1 MALDGVFLRHLKE
14 EIGTSLLGTRVDR
27 VFQPNRDE
35 LILAFRGFSAAY
47 KLLISARANSA
58 RINLTTIPVENPQQP
73 PMLCMLLRK
82 KLQGAK
88 LLEITQPD
96 LERALMLK
104 FDSVNELGDHVELTL
119 AVEIMGRY
127 SNIILV
133 DENGKII
140 DALKRVDAEMSSER
154 LVLPGL
160 LYRLPPP
167 QDKLS
172 MLTCTVEEI
181 MARIDALPR
190 DMELSKALMSVL
202 QGISPIIAREV
213 ENSAGLGHEVYVKSM
228 TPPQR
233 RRTEMYVT
241 TLMETA
247 KNVSGT
253 PHIVIDPQNKPKD
266 FAFMDIR
273 QYGNAMTVSEKKSF
287 SEMLDAFYAERDQI
301 ERMRVKSQDLLRL
314 LANHADRLSRKI
326 ANQQAELSACAE
338 RDTLRIK
345 GDLLS
350 ANMYAIQKG
359 ETSVKLQNFYDE
371 NLAELEIALD
381 PALTRP
387 GRFDRRVPVEL
398 PDLKGREEILKVH
411 ARKIKVAEDVDY
423 NKIARMASGASGAEL
438 ANIVNEAALRAV
450 RDGRRFAT
458 QSDLEESIEVV
469 IAGYQKKNAIL
480 TDQEKWTVAYHE
492 IGHALVAA
500 LQTHSAPV
508 QKITIIPRTSGA
520 LGYTMQVEEGNH
532 YLMTKEELEN
542 KIATL
547 TGGRAAEEVRFG
559 VISTGASNDIEQATK
574 LARGMIT
581 RYGMSEAFDMVALE
595 TVTNQYL
602 GGDASLAC
610 SAETQTQI
618 DHQVVALV
626 KKEHA
631 KAVGILTEN
640 RAKLDELAKYLYEKE
655 TITGEEFMA
664 ILNRA

>member
-58 RINLTTIPVENPQQP
+58 RVNLTTIPVENPQQP

-273 QYGNAMTVSEKKSF
+273 QYGSAMTVSEKKSF

-381 PALTRP
+381 PALTPQQNAQKYYKNYRKAKTAEEKLTEQI
-387 GRFDRRVPVEL
+387 GLAQTEL
-398 PDLKGREEILKVH
+398 TYIDSVFESLALAENERDLNEI
-411 ARKIKVAEDVDY
+411 R
-423 NKIARMASGASGAEL
+423 AEL
-438 ANIVNEAALRAV
+438 AEQGYVRRRAGKKNQKQPVLSAPLKFKTSDGFTVLVGRNNRQNDKLTMKDANNNDIWFHTKNIPGSHTVLVTDGKAPTETAMEEAAVLAAQHSRAK
-450 RDGRRFAT
+450 D
-458 QSDLEESIEVV
+458 
-469 IAGYQKKNAIL
+469 
-480 TDQEKWTVAYHE
+480 
-492 IGHALVAA
+492 
-500 LQTHSAPV
+500 SAQVPV
-508 QKITIIPRTSGA
+508 D
-520 LGYTMQVEEGNH
+520 Y
-532 YLMTKEELEN
+532 
-542 KIATL
+542 
-547 TGGRAAEEVRFG
+547 
-559 VISTGASNDIEQATK
+559 
-574 LARGMIT
+574 
-581 RYGMSEAFDMVALE
+581 
-595 TVTNQYL
+595 
-602 GGDASLAC
+602 
-610 SAETQTQI
+610 TQI
-618 DHQVVALV
+618 RYVSKPQG
-626 KKEHA
+626 A
-631 KAVGILTEN
+631 KPGMVIYVQYKTVYVDPTTESK
-640 RAKLDELAKYLYEKE
+640 AKQQS
-655 TITGEEFMA
+655 
-664 ILNRA
+664 

>member
-1 MALDGVFLRHLKE
+1 M
-14 EIGTSLLGTRVDR
+14 LGTRVDR

-58 RINLTTIPVENPQQP
+58 RVNLTTIPVENPQQP

-88 LLEITQPD
+88 LLEIMQPD

-273 QYGNAMTVSEKKSF
+273 QYGSAMTVSEKESF

-381 PALTRP
+381 PALTPQQNAQKYYKNYRKAKTAEEKLTEQI
-387 GRFDRRVPVEL
+387 GLAQTEL
-398 PDLKGREEILKVH
+398 TYIDSVFESLALAENERDLNEI
-411 ARKIKVAEDVDY
+411 R
-423 NKIARMASGASGAEL
+423 AEL
-438 ANIVNEAALRAV
+438 AEQGYVRRRAGKKNQKQPAFSAPLKFKTSDGFTVLVGRNNRQNDKLTMKDANNNDIWFHTKNIPGSHTVLVTDGKAPTETAMEEAAVLAAQHSRAK
-450 RDGRRFAT
+450 D
-458 QSDLEESIEVV
+458 
-469 IAGYQKKNAIL
+469 
-480 TDQEKWTVAYHE
+480 
-492 IGHALVAA
+492 
-500 LQTHSAPV
+500 SAQVPV
-508 QKITIIPRTSGA
+508 D
-520 LGYTMQVEEGNH
+520 Y
-532 YLMTKEELEN
+532 
-542 KIATL
+542 
-547 TGGRAAEEVRFG
+547 
-559 VISTGASNDIEQATK
+559 
-574 LARGMIT
+574 
-581 RYGMSEAFDMVALE
+581 
-595 TVTNQYL
+595 
-602 GGDASLAC
+602 
-610 SAETQTQI
+610 TQI
-618 DHQVVALV
+618 RYVSKPQG
-626 KKEHA
+626 A
-631 KAVGILTEN
+631 KPGMVIYVQYKTVYVDPTTESK
-640 RAKLDELAKYLYEKE
+640 AKQQS
-655 TITGEEFMA
+655 
-664 ILNRA
+664 

>member
-58 RINLTTIPVENPQQP
+58 RVNLTTIPVENPQQP

-181 MARIDALPR
+181 MVRIDALPR

-381 PALTRP
+381 PALTPQQNAQKYYKNYRKAKTAEEKLTEQI
-387 GRFDRRVPVEL
+387 GLAQTEL
-398 PDLKGREEILKVH
+398 TYIDSVFESLALAENERDLNEI
-411 ARKIKVAEDVDY
+411 R
-423 NKIARMASGASGAEL
+423 AEL
-438 ANIVNEAALRAV
+438 AEQGYVRRKAGKKNQKQPALSAPLKFKTSDGFTVLVGRNNRQNDKLTTKDANNNDIWFHTKNIPGSHTVLVTDGKAPTETAMEEAAVLAAQHSRAK
-450 RDGRRFAT
+450 D
-458 QSDLEESIEVV
+458 
-469 IAGYQKKNAIL
+469 
-480 TDQEKWTVAYHE
+480 
-492 IGHALVAA
+492 
-500 LQTHSAPV
+500 SAQVPV
-508 QKITIIPRTSGA
+508 D
-520 LGYTMQVEEGNH
+520 Y
-532 YLMTKEELEN
+532 
-542 KIATL
+542 
-547 TGGRAAEEVRFG
+547 
-559 VISTGASNDIEQATK
+559 
-574 LARGMIT
+574 
-581 RYGMSEAFDMVALE
+581 
-595 TVTNQYL
+595 
-602 GGDASLAC
+602 
-610 SAETQTQI
+610 TQI
-618 DHQVVALV
+618 RYVSKPQG
-626 KKEHA
+626 A
-631 KAVGILTEN
+631 KPGMVIYVQYKTVYVDPTTESK
-640 RAKLDELAKYLYEKE
+640 AKQQS
-655 TITGEEFMA
+655 
-664 ILNRA
+664 

>member
-58 RINLTTIPVENPQQP
+58 RVNLTTIPVENPQQP

-273 QYGNAMTVSEKKSF
+273 QYGSAMTVSEKKSF

-326 ANQQAELSACAE
+326 ANQQTELSACAE

-381 PALTRP
+381 PALTPQQNAQKYYKNYRKAKTAEEKLTEQI
-387 GRFDRRVPVEL
+387 GLAQTEL
-398 PDLKGREEILKVH
+398 TYIDSVFESLALAENERDLNEI
-411 ARKIKVAEDVDY
+411 R
-423 NKIARMASGASGAEL
+423 AEL
-438 ANIVNEAALRAV
+438 AEQGYVRCKAGKKNQKQPALSAPLKFKTSDGFTVLVGRNNRQNDKLTMKDANNNDIWFHTKNIPGSHTVLVTDGKAPTETAMEEAAVLAAQHSRAK
-450 RDGRRFAT
+450 D
-458 QSDLEESIEVV
+458 
-469 IAGYQKKNAIL
+469 
-480 TDQEKWTVAYHE
+480 
-492 IGHALVAA
+492 
-500 LQTHSAPV
+500 SAQVPV
-508 QKITIIPRTSGA
+508 D
-520 LGYTMQVEEGNH
+520 Y
-532 YLMTKEELEN
+532 
-542 KIATL
+542 
-547 TGGRAAEEVRFG
+547 
-559 VISTGASNDIEQATK
+559 
-574 LARGMIT
+574 
-581 RYGMSEAFDMVALE
+581 
-595 TVTNQYL
+595 
-602 GGDASLAC
+602 
-610 SAETQTQI
+610 TQI
-618 DHQVVALV
+618 RYVSKPQG
-626 KKEHA
+626 A
-631 KAVGILTEN
+631 KPGMVIYVQYKTVYVDPTTESK
-640 RAKLDELAKYLYEKE
+640 AKQQS
-655 TITGEEFMA
+655 
-664 ILNRA
+664 

>member
-58 RINLTTIPVENPQQP
+58 RVNLTTIPVENPQQP

-233 RRTEMYVT
+233 RCTEMYVT

-273 QYGNAMTVSEKKSF
+273 QYGNAMTVSEKESF

-381 PALTRP
+381 PALTPQQNAQKYYKNYRKAKTAEEKLTEQI
-387 GRFDRRVPVEL
+387 GLAQTEL
-398 PDLKGREEILKVH
+398 TYIDSVFESLALAENERDLNEI
-411 ARKIKVAEDVDY
+411 R
-423 NKIARMASGASGAEL
+423 AEL
-438 ANIVNEAALRAV
+438 AEQGYVRRRAGKKNQKQPALFAPLKFKTSDGFTVLVGRNNRQNDKLTMKDANNNDIWFHTKNIPGSHTVLVTDGKAPTETAMEEAAVLAAQHSRAK
-450 RDGRRFAT
+450 D
-458 QSDLEESIEVV
+458 
-469 IAGYQKKNAIL
+469 
-480 TDQEKWTVAYHE
+480 
-492 IGHALVAA
+492 
-500 LQTHSAPV
+500 SAQVPV
-508 QKITIIPRTSGA
+508 D
-520 LGYTMQVEEGNH
+520 Y
-532 YLMTKEELEN
+532 
-542 KIATL
+542 
-547 TGGRAAEEVRFG
+547 
-559 VISTGASNDIEQATK
+559 
-574 LARGMIT
+574 
-581 RYGMSEAFDMVALE
+581 
-595 TVTNQYL
+595 
-602 GGDASLAC
+602 
-610 SAETQTQI
+610 TQI
-618 DHQVVALV
+618 RYVSKPQS
-626 KKEHA
+626 A
-631 KAVGILTEN
+631 KPGMVIYVQYKTVYVDPTTESK
-640 RAKLDELAKYLYEKE
+640 AKQQS
-655 TITGEEFMA
+655 
-664 ILNRA
+664 

>member
-1 MALDGVFLRHLKE
+1 M
-14 EIGTSLLGTRVDR
+14 SLLGTRVDR

-58 RINLTTIPVENPQQP
+58 RVNLTTIPVENPQQP

-273 QYGNAMTVSEKKSF
+273 QYGSAMTVSEKKSF

-381 PALTRP
+381 PALTPQQNAQKYYKNYRKAKTAEEKLTEQI
-387 GRFDRRVPVEL
+387 GLAQTEL
-398 PDLKGREEILKVH
+398 TYIDSVFESLALAENERDLNEI
-411 ARKIKVAEDVDY
+411 R
-423 NKIARMASGASGAEL
+423 AEL
-438 ANIVNEAALRAV
+438 AEQGYVCRKAGKKNQKQPALSAPLKFKTSDGFTVLVGRNNRQNDKLTMKDANNNDIWFHTKNIPGSHTVLVTDGKAPTETAMEEAAVLAAQHSRAK
-450 RDGRRFAT
+450 D
-458 QSDLEESIEVV
+458 
-469 IAGYQKKNAIL
+469 
-480 TDQEKWTVAYHE
+480 
-492 IGHALVAA
+492 
-500 LQTHSAPV
+500 SAQVPV
-508 QKITIIPRTSGA
+508 D
-520 LGYTMQVEEGNH
+520 Y
-532 YLMTKEELEN
+532 
-542 KIATL
+542 
-547 TGGRAAEEVRFG
+547 
-559 VISTGASNDIEQATK
+559 
-574 LARGMIT
+574 
-581 RYGMSEAFDMVALE
+581 
-595 TVTNQYL
+595 
-602 GGDASLAC
+602 
-610 SAETQTQI
+610 TQI
-618 DHQVVALV
+618 RYVSKPQG
-626 KKEHA
+626 A
-631 KAVGILTEN
+631 KPGMVIYVQYKTVYVDPTTESK
-640 RAKLDELAKYLYEKE
+640 AKQQS
-655 TITGEEFMA
+655 
-664 ILNRA
+664 

>member
-58 RINLTTIPVENPQQP
+58 RVNLTTIPVENPQQP

-381 PALTRP
+381 PALTPQQNAQKYYKNYRKAKTAEEKLTEQI
-387 GRFDRRVPVEL
+387 GLAQTEL
-398 PDLKGREEILKVH
+398 TYIDSVFESLALAENERDLNEI
-411 ARKIKVAEDVDY
+411 R
-423 NKIARMASGASGAEL
+423 AEL
-438 ANIVNEAALRAV
+438 AEQGYVRRRAGKKNQKQPVLSAPLKFKTSDGFTVLVGRNNRQNDKLTMKDANNNDIWFHTKNIPGSHTVLVTDGKAPTETAMEEAAVLAAQHSRAK
-450 RDGRRFAT
+450 D
-458 QSDLEESIEVV
+458 
-469 IAGYQKKNAIL
+469 
-480 TDQEKWTVAYHE
+480 
-492 IGHALVAA
+492 
-500 LQTHSAPV
+500 SAQVPV
-508 QKITIIPRTSGA
+508 D
-520 LGYTMQVEEGNH
+520 Y
-532 YLMTKEELEN
+532 
-542 KIATL
+542 
-547 TGGRAAEEVRFG
+547 
-559 VISTGASNDIEQATK
+559 
-574 LARGMIT
+574 
-581 RYGMSEAFDMVALE
+581 
-595 TVTNQYL
+595 
-602 GGDASLAC
+602 
-610 SAETQTQI
+610 TQI
-618 DHQVVALV
+618 RYVSKPQG
-626 KKEHA
+626 A
-631 KAVGILTEN
+631 KPGMVIYVQYKTVYVDPTTESK
-640 RAKLDELAKYLYEKE
+640 AKQQS
-655 TITGEEFMA
+655 
-664 ILNRA
+664 

>member
-1 MALDGVFLRHLKE
+1 M
-14 EIGTSLLGTRVDR
+14 LGTRVDR

-58 RINLTTIPVENPQQP
+58 RVNLTTIPVENPQQP

-167 QDKLS
+167 QNKLS

-233 RRTEMYVT
+233 RRTEMYVA

-273 QYGNAMTVSEKKSF
+273 QYGSAMTVSEKKSF

-381 PALTRP
+381 PALTPQQNAQKYYKNYRKAKTAEEKLTEQI
-387 GRFDRRVPVEL
+387 GLAQTEL
-398 PDLKGREEILKVH
+398 TYIDSVFESLALAENERDLNEI
-411 ARKIKVAEDVDY
+411 R
-423 NKIARMASGASGAEL
+423 AEL
-438 ANIVNEAALRAV
+438 AEQGYVRRRAGKKNQKQPVLSAPLKFKTSDGFTVLVGRNNRQNDKLTMKDANNNDIWFHTKNIPGSHTVLVTDGKAPTETAMEEAAVLAAQHSRAK
-450 RDGRRFAT
+450 D
-458 QSDLEESIEVV
+458 
-469 IAGYQKKNAIL
+469 
-480 TDQEKWTVAYHE
+480 
-492 IGHALVAA
+492 
-500 LQTHSAPV
+500 SAQVPV
-508 QKITIIPRTSGA
+508 D
-520 LGYTMQVEEGNH
+520 Y
-532 YLMTKEELEN
+532 
-542 KIATL
+542 
-547 TGGRAAEEVRFG
+547 
-559 VISTGASNDIEQATK
+559 
-574 LARGMIT
+574 
-581 RYGMSEAFDMVALE
+581 
-595 TVTNQYL
+595 
-602 GGDASLAC
+602 
-610 SAETQTQI
+610 TQI
-618 DHQVVALV
+618 RYVSKPQG
-626 KKEHA
+626 A
-631 KAVGILTEN
+631 KPGMVIYVQYKTVYVDPTTESK
-640 RAKLDELAKYLYEKE
+640 AKQQS
-655 TITGEEFMA
+655 
-664 ILNRA
+664 

>member
-58 RINLTTIPVENPQQP
+58 RVNLTTIPVENPQQP

-181 MARIDALPR
+181 MTRIDALPR

-202 QGISPIIAREV
+202 QGISPIIAREI

-273 QYGNAMTVSEKKSF
+273 QYGNAMTVSEKKNF

-381 PALTRP
+381 PALTPQQNAQKYYKNYRKAKTAEEKLTEQI
-387 GRFDRRVPVEL
+387 GLAQTEL
-398 PDLKGREEILKVH
+398 TYIDSVFESLALAENERDLNEI
-411 ARKIKVAEDVDY
+411 R
-423 NKIARMASGASGAEL
+423 AEL
-438 ANIVNEAALRAV
+438 AEQGYVRRREGKKNQKQPALSAPLKFKTSDGFTVLVGRNNRQNDKLTMKDANNNDIWFHTKNIPGSHTVLVTDGKAPTETAMEEAAVLAAQHSRAK
-450 RDGRRFAT
+450 D
-458 QSDLEESIEVV
+458 
-469 IAGYQKKNAIL
+469 
-480 TDQEKWTVAYHE
+480 
-492 IGHALVAA
+492 
-500 LQTHSAPV
+500 SAQVPV
-508 QKITIIPRTSGA
+508 D
-520 LGYTMQVEEGNH
+520 Y
-532 YLMTKEELEN
+532 
-542 KIATL
+542 
-547 TGGRAAEEVRFG
+547 
-559 VISTGASNDIEQATK
+559 
-574 LARGMIT
+574 
-581 RYGMSEAFDMVALE
+581 
-595 TVTNQYL
+595 
-602 GGDASLAC
+602 
-610 SAETQTQI
+610 TQI
-618 DHQVVALV
+618 RYVSKPQG
-626 KKEHA
+626 A
-631 KAVGILTEN
+631 KPGMVIYVQYKTVYVDPTTES
-640 RAKLDELAKYLYEKE
+640 KTKQQS
-655 TITGEEFMA
+655 
-664 ILNRA
+664 

>member
-273 QYGNAMTVSEKKSF
+273 QYGSAMTVSEKESF

-381 PALTRP
+381 PALTPQQNAQKYYKNYRKAKTAEEKLTEQI
-387 GRFDRRVPVEL
+387 GLAQTEL
-398 PDLKGREEILKVH
+398 TYIDSVFESLALAENERDLNEI
-411 ARKIKVAEDVDY
+411 R
-423 NKIARMASGASGAEL
+423 AEL
-438 ANIVNEAALRAV
+438 AEQGYVRRKADKKNQKQPALSAPLKFKTSDGFTVLVGRNNRQNDKLTMKDANNNDIWFHTKNIPGSHTVLVTDGKAPTETAMEEAAVLAAQHSRAK
-450 RDGRRFAT
+450 D
-458 QSDLEESIEVV
+458 
-469 IAGYQKKNAIL
+469 
-480 TDQEKWTVAYHE
+480 
-492 IGHALVAA
+492 
-500 LQTHSAPV
+500 SAQVPV
-508 QKITIIPRTSGA
+508 D
-520 LGYTMQVEEGNH
+520 Y
-532 YLMTKEELEN
+532 
-542 KIATL
+542 
-547 TGGRAAEEVRFG
+547 
-559 VISTGASNDIEQATK
+559 
-574 LARGMIT
+574 
-581 RYGMSEAFDMVALE
+581 
-595 TVTNQYL
+595 
-602 GGDASLAC
+602 
-610 SAETQTQI
+610 TQI
-618 DHQVVALV
+618 RYVSKPQG
-626 KKEHA
+626 A
-631 KAVGILTEN
+631 KPGMVIYVQYKTVYVDPTTESK
-640 RAKLDELAKYLYEKE
+640 AKQQS
-655 TITGEEFMA
+655 
-664 ILNRA
+664 

>member
-1 MALDGVFLRHLKE
+1 M
-14 EIGTSLLGTRVDR
+14 LGTRVDR

-58 RINLTTIPVENPQQP
+58 RVNLTTIPVENPQQP

-172 MLTCTVEEI
+172 MLTSTVEEI

-213 ENSAGLGHEVYVKSM
+213 ESSAGLGHEVYVKSM

-273 QYGNAMTVSEKKSF
+273 QYGSAMTVSEKKSF

-371 NLAELEIALD
+371 NLAELEITLD
-381 PALTRP
+381 PALTPQQNAQKYYKNYRKAKTAEEKLTEQI
-387 GRFDRRVPVEL
+387 GLAQTEL
-398 PDLKGREEILKVH
+398 TYIDSVFESLALAENERDLNEI
-411 ARKIKVAEDVDY
+411 R
-423 NKIARMASGASGAEL
+423 AEL
-438 ANIVNEAALRAV
+438 AEQGYVRRKAGKKNQKQLALSEPLKFKTSDGFTVLVGRNNRQNDKLTMKDANNNDIWFHTKNIPGSHTVLVTDGKAPTETAMEEAAVLAAQHSRAK
-450 RDGRRFAT
+450 D
-458 QSDLEESIEVV
+458 
-469 IAGYQKKNAIL
+469 
-480 TDQEKWTVAYHE
+480 
-492 IGHALVAA
+492 
-500 LQTHSAPV
+500 SAQVPV
-508 QKITIIPRTSGA
+508 D
-520 LGYTMQVEEGNH
+520 Y
-532 YLMTKEELEN
+532 
-542 KIATL
+542 
-547 TGGRAAEEVRFG
+547 
-559 VISTGASNDIEQATK
+559 
-574 LARGMIT
+574 
-581 RYGMSEAFDMVALE
+581 
-595 TVTNQYL
+595 
-602 GGDASLAC
+602 
-610 SAETQTQI
+610 TQI
-618 DHQVVALV
+618 RYVSKPQG
-626 KKEHA
+626 A
-631 KAVGILTEN
+631 KPGMVIYVQYKTVYVDPTTESK
-640 RAKLDELAKYLYEKE
+640 AKQQS
-655 TITGEEFMA
+655 
-664 ILNRA
+664 

>member
-35 LILAFRGFSAAY
+35 LILVFRGFSAAY

-58 RINLTTIPVENPQQP
+58 RVNLTTIPVENPQQP

-273 QYGNAMTVSEKKSF
+273 QYGSAMTVSEKKSF

-381 PALTRP
+381 PALTPQQNAQKYYKNYRKAKTAEEKLTEQI
-387 GRFDRRVPVEL
+387 GLAQTEL
-398 PDLKGREEILKVH
+398 TYIDSVFESLALAENERDLNEI
-411 ARKIKVAEDVDY
+411 R
-423 NKIARMASGASGAEL
+423 AEL
-438 ANIVNEAALRAV
+438 AEQGYVRRKADKKKKQPALSAPLKFKTSDGFTVLVGRNNRQNDKLTMKDANNNDIWFHTKNIPGSHTVLVTDGKAPTETAMEEAAVLAAQHSRAK
-450 RDGRRFAT
+450 D
-458 QSDLEESIEVV
+458 
-469 IAGYQKKNAIL
+469 
-480 TDQEKWTVAYHE
+480 
-492 IGHALVAA
+492 
-500 LQTHSAPV
+500 SAQVPV
-508 QKITIIPRTSGA
+508 D
-520 LGYTMQVEEGNH
+520 Y
-532 YLMTKEELEN
+532 
-542 KIATL
+542 
-547 TGGRAAEEVRFG
+547 
-559 VISTGASNDIEQATK
+559 
-574 LARGMIT
+574 
-581 RYGMSEAFDMVALE
+581 
-595 TVTNQYL
+595 
-602 GGDASLAC
+602 
-610 SAETQTQI
+610 TQI
-618 DHQVVALV
+618 RYVSKPQG
-626 KKEHA
+626 A
-631 KAVGILTEN
+631 KPGMVIYVQYKTVYVDPTTESK
-640 RAKLDELAKYLYEKE
+640 AKQQS
-655 TITGEEFMA
+655 
-664 ILNRA
+664 

>member
-1 MALDGVFLRHLKE
+1 M
-14 EIGTSLLGTRVDR
+14 LGTRVDR

-58 RINLTTIPVENPQQP
+58 RINLTTIPVENPQRP

-273 QYGNAMTVSEKKSF
+273 QYGSAMTVSEKKSF

-381 PALTRP
+381 PALTPQQNAQKYYKNYRKAKTAEEKLTEQI
-387 GRFDRRVPVEL
+387 GLAQTEL
-398 PDLKGREEILKVH
+398 TYIDSVFESLALAENERDLNEI
-411 ARKIKVAEDVDY
+411 R
-423 NKIARMASGASGAEL
+423 AEL
-438 ANIVNEAALRAV
+438 AEQGYVRRREGKKNQKQPALSAPLKFKTSDGFTVLVGRNNRQNDKLTMKDANNNDIWFHTKNIPGSHTVLVTDGKAPTETAMEEAAVLAAQHSRAK
-450 RDGRRFAT
+450 D
-458 QSDLEESIEVV
+458 
-469 IAGYQKKNAIL
+469 
-480 TDQEKWTVAYHE
+480 
-492 IGHALVAA
+492 
-500 LQTHSAPV
+500 SAQVPV
-508 QKITIIPRTSGA
+508 D
-520 LGYTMQVEEGNH
+520 Y
-532 YLMTKEELEN
+532 
-542 KIATL
+542 
-547 TGGRAAEEVRFG
+547 
-559 VISTGASNDIEQATK
+559 
-574 LARGMIT
+574 
-581 RYGMSEAFDMVALE
+581 
-595 TVTNQYL
+595 
-602 GGDASLAC
+602 
-610 SAETQTQI
+610 TQI
-618 DHQVVALV
+618 RYVSKPQG
-626 KKEHA
+626 A
-631 KAVGILTEN
+631 KPGMVIYVQYKTVYVDPTTESK
-640 RAKLDELAKYLYEKE
+640 AKQQS
-655 TITGEEFMA
+655 
-664 ILNRA
+664 

>member
-58 RINLTTIPVENPQQP
+58 RVNLTTIPVENPQQP

-273 QYGNAMTVSEKKSF
+273 QYGSAMTVSEKESF

-381 PALTRP
+381 PALTPQQNAQKYYKNYRKAKTAEEKLTEQI
-387 GRFDRRVPVEL
+387 GLAQTEL
-398 PDLKGREEILKVH
+398 TYIDSVFESLALAENERDLNEI
-411 ARKIKVAEDVDY
+411 R
-423 NKIARMASGASGAEL
+423 AEL
-438 ANIVNEAALRAV
+438 AEQGYVRCRAGKKNQKQPALSAPLKFKTSDGFTVLVGRNNRQNDKLTMKDANNNDIWFHTKNIPGSHTVLVTDGKAPTETAMEEAAVLAAQHSRAK
-450 RDGRRFAT
+450 D
-458 QSDLEESIEVV
+458 
-469 IAGYQKKNAIL
+469 
-480 TDQEKWTVAYHE
+480 
-492 IGHALVAA
+492 
-500 LQTHSAPV
+500 SAQVPV
-508 QKITIIPRTSGA
+508 D
-520 LGYTMQVEEGNH
+520 Y
-532 YLMTKEELEN
+532 
-542 KIATL
+542 
-547 TGGRAAEEVRFG
+547 
-559 VISTGASNDIEQATK
+559 
-574 LARGMIT
+574 
-581 RYGMSEAFDMVALE
+581 
-595 TVTNQYL
+595 
-602 GGDASLAC
+602 
-610 SAETQTQI
+610 TQI
-618 DHQVVALV
+618 RYVSKPQG
-626 KKEHA
+626 A
-631 KAVGILTEN
+631 KPGMVIYVQYKTVYVDPTTESK
-640 RAKLDELAKYLYEKE
+640 AKQQS
-655 TITGEEFMA
+655 
-664 ILNRA
+664 

>member
-253 PHIVIDPQNKPKD
+253 PHISSTRRIN
-266 FAFMDIR
+266 
-273 QYGNAMTVSEKKSF
+273 
-287 SEMLDAFYAERDQI
+287 
-301 ERMRVKSQDLLRL
+301 
-314 LANHADRLSRKI
+314 RKI
-326 ANQQAELSACAE
+326 SRLWTFVSTA
-338 RDTLRIK
+338 
-345 GDLLS
+345 
-350 ANMYAIQKG
+350 
-359 ETSVKLQNFYDE
+359 
-371 NLAELEIALD
+371 
-381 PALTRP
+381 
-387 GRFDRRVPVEL
+387 
-398 PDLKGREEILKVH
+398 
-411 ARKIKVAEDVDY
+411 AR
-423 NKIARMASGASGAEL
+423 
-438 ANIVNEAALRAV
+438 
-450 RDGRRFAT
+450 
-458 QSDLEESIEVV
+458 
-469 IAGYQKKNAIL
+469 
-480 TDQEKWTVAYHE
+480 
-492 IGHALVAA
+492 
-500 LQTHSAPV
+500 
-508 QKITIIPRTSGA
+508 
-520 LGYTMQVEEGNH
+520 
-532 YLMTKEELEN
+532 
-542 KIATL
+542 
-547 TGGRAAEEVRFG
+547 
-559 VISTGASNDIEQATK
+559 
-574 LARGMIT
+574 
-581 RYGMSEAFDMVALE
+581 
-595 TVTNQYL
+595 
-602 GGDASLAC
+602 
-610 SAETQTQI
+610 
-618 DHQVVALV
+618 
-626 KKEHA
+626 
-631 KAVGILTEN
+631 
-640 RAKLDELAKYLYEKE
+640 
-655 TITGEEFMA
+655 
-664 ILNRA
+664 

>member
-1 MALDGVFLRHLKE
+1 M
-14 EIGTSLLGTRVDR
+14 SLLGTRVDR

-58 RINLTTIPVENPQQP
+58 RVNLTTIPVENPQQP

-104 FDSVNELGDHVELTL
+104 FDSVNELGDHVELTF

-273 QYGNAMTVSEKKSF
+273 QYGSAMTVSEKKSF

-381 PALTRP
+381 PALTPQQNAQKYYKNYRKAKTAEEKLTEQI
-387 GRFDRRVPVEL
+387 GLAQTEL
-398 PDLKGREEILKVH
+398 TYIDSVFESLALAENERDLNEI
-411 ARKIKVAEDVDY
+411 R
-423 NKIARMASGASGAEL
+423 AEL
-438 ANIVNEAALRAV
+438 AEQGYVRRKAGKKNQKQPVLSAPLKFKTSDGFTVLVGRNNRQNDKLTMKDANNNDIWFHTKNIPGSHTVLVTDGKAPTETAMEEAAVLAAQHSRAK
-450 RDGRRFAT
+450 D
-458 QSDLEESIEVV
+458 
-469 IAGYQKKNAIL
+469 
-480 TDQEKWTVAYHE
+480 
-492 IGHALVAA
+492 
-500 LQTHSAPV
+500 SAQVPV
-508 QKITIIPRTSGA
+508 D
-520 LGYTMQVEEGNH
+520 Y
-532 YLMTKEELEN
+532 
-542 KIATL
+542 
-547 TGGRAAEEVRFG
+547 
-559 VISTGASNDIEQATK
+559 
-574 LARGMIT
+574 
-581 RYGMSEAFDMVALE
+581 
-595 TVTNQYL
+595 
-602 GGDASLAC
+602 
-610 SAETQTQI
+610 TQI
-618 DHQVVALV
+618 RYVSKPQG
-626 KKEHA
+626 A
-631 KAVGILTEN
+631 KPGMVIYVQYKTVYVDPTTESK
-640 RAKLDELAKYLYEKE
+640 AKQQS
-655 TITGEEFMA
+655 
-664 ILNRA
+664 

>member
-58 RINLTTIPVENPQQP
+58 RVNLTTIPVENPQQP

-228 TPPQR
+228 TLPQR

-253 PHIVIDPQNKPKD
+253 PHIVIDAQNKPKD

-273 QYGNAMTVSEKKSF
+273 QYGSAMTVSEKESF

-381 PALTRP
+381 PALTPQQNAQKYYKNYRKAKTAEEKLTEQI
-387 GRFDRRVPVEL
+387 GLAQTEL
-398 PDLKGREEILKVH
+398 TYIDSVFESLALAENERDLNEI
-411 ARKIKVAEDVDY
+411 R
-423 NKIARMASGASGAEL
+423 AEL
-438 ANIVNEAALRAV
+438 AEQGYVRRKTGKKNQKQPALSAPLKFKTSDGFTVLVGRNNRQNDKLTMKDANNNDIWFHTKNIPGSHTVLVTDGKAPTETAMEEAAVLAAQHSRAK
-450 RDGRRFAT
+450 D
-458 QSDLEESIEVV
+458 
-469 IAGYQKKNAIL
+469 
-480 TDQEKWTVAYHE
+480 
-492 IGHALVAA
+492 
-500 LQTHSAPV
+500 SAQVPV
-508 QKITIIPRTSGA
+508 D
-520 LGYTMQVEEGNH
+520 Y
-532 YLMTKEELEN
+532 
-542 KIATL
+542 
-547 TGGRAAEEVRFG
+547 
-559 VISTGASNDIEQATK
+559 
-574 LARGMIT
+574 
-581 RYGMSEAFDMVALE
+581 
-595 TVTNQYL
+595 
-602 GGDASLAC
+602 
-610 SAETQTQI
+610 TQI
-618 DHQVVALV
+618 RYVSKPQG
-626 KKEHA
+626 A
-631 KAVGILTEN
+631 KPGMVIYVQYKTVYVDPTTESK
-640 RAKLDELAKYLYEKE
+640 AKQQS
-655 TITGEEFMA
+655 
-664 ILNRA
+664 

>member
-1 MALDGVFLRHLKE
+1 M
-14 EIGTSLLGTRVDR
+14 LGTRVDR

-241 TLMETA
+241 MLMETA

-381 PALTRP
+381 PALTPQQNAQKYYKNYRKAKTAEEKLTEQI
-387 GRFDRRVPVEL
+387 GLAQTEL
-398 PDLKGREEILKVH
+398 TYIDSVFESLALAENERDLNEI
-411 ARKIKVAEDVDY
+411 R
-423 NKIARMASGASGAEL
+423 AEL
-438 ANIVNEAALRAV
+438 AEQGYVRRKAGKKNQKQPALSAPLKFKTSDGFTVLVGRNNRQNDKLTMKDANNNDIWFHTKNIPGSHTVLVTDGKAPTETAMEEAAVLAAQHSRAK
-450 RDGRRFAT
+450 D
-458 QSDLEESIEVV
+458 
-469 IAGYQKKNAIL
+469 
-480 TDQEKWTVAYHE
+480 
-492 IGHALVAA
+492 
-500 LQTHSAPV
+500 SAQVPV
-508 QKITIIPRTSGA
+508 D
-520 LGYTMQVEEGNH
+520 Y
-532 YLMTKEELEN
+532 
-542 KIATL
+542 
-547 TGGRAAEEVRFG
+547 
-559 VISTGASNDIEQATK
+559 
-574 LARGMIT
+574 
-581 RYGMSEAFDMVALE
+581 
-595 TVTNQYL
+595 
-602 GGDASLAC
+602 
-610 SAETQTQI
+610 TQI
-618 DHQVVALV
+618 RYVSKPQG
-626 KKEHA
+626 A
-631 KAVGILTEN
+631 KPGMVIYVQYKTVYVDPTTESK
-640 RAKLDELAKYLYEKE
+640 AKQQS
-655 TITGEEFMA
+655 
-664 ILNRA
+664 

>member
-1 MALDGVFLRHLKE
+1 M
-14 EIGTSLLGTRVDR
+14 LGTRVDR

-58 RINLTTIPVENPQQP
+58 RVNLTTIPVENPQQP

-241 TLMETA
+241 TLMGTA

-273 QYGNAMTVSEKKSF
+273 QYGSAMTVSEKKSF

-381 PALTRP
+381 PALTPQQNAQKYYKNYRKAKTAEEKLTEQI
-387 GRFDRRVPVEL
+387 GLAQTEL
-398 PDLKGREEILKVH
+398 TYIDSVFESLALAENERDLNEI
-411 ARKIKVAEDVDY
+411 R
-423 NKIARMASGASGAEL
+423 AEL
-438 ANIVNEAALRAV
+438 AEQGYVRRREGKKNQKQPALSAPLKFKTSDGFTVLVGRNNRQNDKLTMKDANNNDIWFHTKNIPGSHTVLVTDGKAPTETAMEEAAVLAAQHSRAK
-450 RDGRRFAT
+450 D
-458 QSDLEESIEVV
+458 
-469 IAGYQKKNAIL
+469 
-480 TDQEKWTVAYHE
+480 
-492 IGHALVAA
+492 
-500 LQTHSAPV
+500 SAQVPV
-508 QKITIIPRTSGA
+508 D
-520 LGYTMQVEEGNH
+520 Y
-532 YLMTKEELEN
+532 
-542 KIATL
+542 
-547 TGGRAAEEVRFG
+547 
-559 VISTGASNDIEQATK
+559 
-574 LARGMIT
+574 
-581 RYGMSEAFDMVALE
+581 
-595 TVTNQYL
+595 
-602 GGDASLAC
+602 
-610 SAETQTQI
+610 TQI
-618 DHQVVALV
+618 RYVSKPQG
-626 KKEHA
+626 A
-631 KAVGILTEN
+631 KPGMVIYVQYKTVYVDPTTESK
-640 RAKLDELAKYLYEKE
+640 AKQQS
-655 TITGEEFMA
+655 
-664 ILNRA
+664 

>member
-253 PHIVIDPQNKPKD
+253 PHIVIDAQNKPKD
-266 FAFMDIR
+266 FAFMNIR
-273 QYGNAMTVSEKKSF
+273 QYGSTMTVSEKESF

-359 ETSVKLQNFYDE
+359 ETSVRLQNFYDE

-381 PALTRP
+381 PALTPQQNAQKYYKNYRKAKTAEEKLTEQI
-387 GRFDRRVPVEL
+387 GLAQTEL
-398 PDLKGREEILKVH
+398 TYIDSVFESLALAENERDLNEI
-411 ARKIKVAEDVDY
+411 R
-423 NKIARMASGASGAEL
+423 AEL
-438 ANIVNEAALRAV
+438 AEQGYVRRKAGKRNQKQPALSAPLKFKTSDGFTVLVGRNNRQNDKLTMKDANNNDIWFHTKNIPGSHTVLVTDGKAPTETAMEEAAVLAAQHSRAK
-450 RDGRRFAT
+450 D
-458 QSDLEESIEVV
+458 
-469 IAGYQKKNAIL
+469 
-480 TDQEKWTVAYHE
+480 
-492 IGHALVAA
+492 
-500 LQTHSAPV
+500 SAQVPV
-508 QKITIIPRTSGA
+508 D
-520 LGYTMQVEEGNH
+520 Y
-532 YLMTKEELEN
+532 
-542 KIATL
+542 
-547 TGGRAAEEVRFG
+547 
-559 VISTGASNDIEQATK
+559 
-574 LARGMIT
+574 
-581 RYGMSEAFDMVALE
+581 
-595 TVTNQYL
+595 
-602 GGDASLAC
+602 
-610 SAETQTQI
+610 TQI
-618 DHQVVALV
+618 RYVSKPQG
-626 KKEHA
+626 A
-631 KAVGILTEN
+631 KPGMVIYVQYKTVYVDPTTESK
-640 RAKLDELAKYLYEKE
+640 AKQQS
-655 TITGEEFMA
+655 
-664 ILNRA
+664 

>member
-1 MALDGVFLRHLKE
+1 M
-14 EIGTSLLGTRVDR
+14 SLLGTRVDR

-58 RINLTTIPVENPQQP
+58 RVNLTTIPVENPQQP

-273 QYGNAMTVSEKKSF
+273 QYGSAMTVSEKRSF

-381 PALTRP
+381 PALTPQQNAQKYYKNYRKAKTAEEKLTEQI
-387 GRFDRRVPVEL
+387 GLAQTEL
-398 PDLKGREEILKVH
+398 TYIDSVFESLALAENERDLNEI
-411 ARKIKVAEDVDY
+411 R
-423 NKIARMASGASGAEL
+423 AEL
-438 ANIVNEAALRAV
+438 AEQGYVRRKAGKKNQKQPVLSAPLKFKTSDGFTVLVGRNNRQNDKLTMKDANNNDIWFHTKNIPGSHTVLVTDGKAPTETAMEEAAVLAAQHSRAK
-450 RDGRRFAT
+450 D
-458 QSDLEESIEVV
+458 
-469 IAGYQKKNAIL
+469 
-480 TDQEKWTVAYHE
+480 
-492 IGHALVAA
+492 
-500 LQTHSAPV
+500 SAQVPV
-508 QKITIIPRTSGA
+508 D
-520 LGYTMQVEEGNH
+520 Y
-532 YLMTKEELEN
+532 
-542 KIATL
+542 
-547 TGGRAAEEVRFG
+547 
-559 VISTGASNDIEQATK
+559 
-574 LARGMIT
+574 
-581 RYGMSEAFDMVALE
+581 
-595 TVTNQYL
+595 
-602 GGDASLAC
+602 
-610 SAETQTQI
+610 TQI
-618 DHQVVALV
+618 RYVSKPQG
-626 KKEHA
+626 A
-631 KAVGILTEN
+631 KPGMVIYVQYKTVYVDPTTESK
-640 RAKLDELAKYLYEKE
+640 AKQQS
-655 TITGEEFMA
+655 
-664 ILNRA
+664 

>member
-58 RINLTTIPVENPQQP
+58 RVNLTTIPVENPQQP

-273 QYGNAMTVSEKKSF
+273 QYGSAMTVSEKKSF

-381 PALTRP
+381 PALTPQQNAQKYYKNYRKAKTAEEKLTEQI
-387 GRFDRRVPVEL
+387 GLAQTEL
-398 PDLKGREEILKVH
+398 TYIDSVFESLALAENERDLNEI
-411 ARKIKVAEDVDY
+411 R
-423 NKIARMASGASGAEL
+423 AEL
-438 ANIVNEAALRAV
+438 AEQGYVHRRAGKKNQKQPALSAPLKFKTSDGFTVLVGRNNRQNDKLTMKDANNNDIWFHTKNIPGSHTVLVTDGKAPTETAMEEAAVLAAQHSRAK
-450 RDGRRFAT
+450 D
-458 QSDLEESIEVV
+458 
-469 IAGYQKKNAIL
+469 
-480 TDQEKWTVAYHE
+480 
-492 IGHALVAA
+492 
-500 LQTHSAPV
+500 SAQVPV
-508 QKITIIPRTSGA
+508 D
-520 LGYTMQVEEGNH
+520 Y
-532 YLMTKEELEN
+532 
-542 KIATL
+542 
-547 TGGRAAEEVRFG
+547 
-559 VISTGASNDIEQATK
+559 
-574 LARGMIT
+574 
-581 RYGMSEAFDMVALE
+581 
-595 TVTNQYL
+595 
-602 GGDASLAC
+602 
-610 SAETQTQI
+610 TQI
-618 DHQVVALV
+618 RYVSKPQG
-626 KKEHA
+626 A
-631 KAVGILTEN
+631 KPGMVIYVQYKTIYVDPTTESK
-640 RAKLDELAKYLYEKE
+640 AKQQS
-655 TITGEEFMA
+655 
-664 ILNRA
+664 

>member
-58 RINLTTIPVENPQQP
+58 RVNLTTIPVENPQRP

-233 RRTEMYVT
+233 RRTEMYVA

-273 QYGNAMTVSEKKSF
+273 QYGSAMTVSEKKSF
-287 SEMLDAFYAERDQI
+287 SEMLDAFY
-301 ERMRVKSQDLLRL
+301 
-314 LANHADRLSRKI
+314 
-326 ANQQAELSACAE
+326 AE

-381 PALTRP
+381 PALTPQQNAQKYYKNYRKAKTAEEKLTEQI
-387 GRFDRRVPVEL
+387 GLAQTEL
-398 PDLKGREEILKVH
+398 TYIDSVFESLALAENERDLNEI
-411 ARKIKVAEDVDY
+411 R
-423 NKIARMASGASGAEL
+423 AEL
-438 ANIVNEAALRAV
+438 AEQGYVRRREGKKNQKQPALSAPLKFKTSDGFTVLVGRNNRQNDKLTMKDANNNDIWFHTKNIPGSHTVLVTDGKAPTETAMEEAAVLAAQHSRAK
-450 RDGRRFAT
+450 D
-458 QSDLEESIEVV
+458 
-469 IAGYQKKNAIL
+469 
-480 TDQEKWTVAYHE
+480 
-492 IGHALVAA
+492 
-500 LQTHSAPV
+500 SAQVPV
-508 QKITIIPRTSGA
+508 D
-520 LGYTMQVEEGNH
+520 Y
-532 YLMTKEELEN
+532 
-542 KIATL
+542 
-547 TGGRAAEEVRFG
+547 
-559 VISTGASNDIEQATK
+559 
-574 LARGMIT
+574 
-581 RYGMSEAFDMVALE
+581 
-595 TVTNQYL
+595 
-602 GGDASLAC
+602 
-610 SAETQTQI
+610 TQI
-618 DHQVVALV
+618 RYVSKPQG
-626 KKEHA
+626 A
-631 KAVGILTEN
+631 KPGMVIYVQYKTVYVDPTTESK
-640 RAKLDELAKYLYEKE
+640 AKQQS
-655 TITGEEFMA
+655 
-664 ILNRA
+664 

>member
-58 RINLTTIPVENPQQP
+58 RVNLTTIPVENPQQP

-241 TLMETA
+241 MLMETA

-371 NLAELEIALD
+371 NLAEIEIALD
-381 PALTRP
+381 PALTPQQNAQKYYKNYRKAKTAEEKLTEQI
-387 GRFDRRVPVEL
+387 GLAQTEL
-398 PDLKGREEILKVH
+398 TYIDSVFESLALAENERDLNEI
-411 ARKIKVAEDVDY
+411 R
-423 NKIARMASGASGAEL
+423 AEL
-438 ANIVNEAALRAV
+438 AEQGYVRRKAGKKNQKQPALSAPLKFRTSDGFTVLVGRNNRQNDKLTMKDANNNDIWFHTKNIPGSHTVLVTDGKAPTETAMEEAAVLAAQHSRAK
-450 RDGRRFAT
+450 D
-458 QSDLEESIEVV
+458 
-469 IAGYQKKNAIL
+469 
-480 TDQEKWTVAYHE
+480 
-492 IGHALVAA
+492 
-500 LQTHSAPV
+500 SAQVPV
-508 QKITIIPRTSGA
+508 D
-520 LGYTMQVEEGNH
+520 Y
-532 YLMTKEELEN
+532 
-542 KIATL
+542 
-547 TGGRAAEEVRFG
+547 
-559 VISTGASNDIEQATK
+559 
-574 LARGMIT
+574 
-581 RYGMSEAFDMVALE
+581 
-595 TVTNQYL
+595 
-602 GGDASLAC
+602 
-610 SAETQTQI
+610 TQI
-618 DHQVVALV
+618 RYVSKPQG
-626 KKEHA
+626 A
-631 KAVGILTEN
+631 KPGMVIYVQYKTVYVDPTTESK
-640 RAKLDELAKYLYEKE
+640 AKQQS
-655 TITGEEFMA
+655 
-664 ILNRA
+664 

>member
-58 RINLTTIPVENPQQP
+58 RVNLTTIPVENPQQP

-88 LLEITQPD
+88 LLKITQPD

-119 AVEIMGRY
+119 TVEIMGRY

-213 ENSAGLGHEVYVKSM
+213 ENSAGLGHEMYVKSM

-233 RRTEMYVT
+233 RRTEMHVT

-273 QYGNAMTVSEKKSF
+273 QYGSAMTVSEKKSF

-381 PALTRP
+381 PALTPQQNAQKYYKNYRKAKTAEEKLTEQI
-387 GRFDRRVPVEL
+387 GLAQTEL
-398 PDLKGREEILKVH
+398 TYIDSVFESLALAENERDLNEI
-411 ARKIKVAEDVDY
+411 R
-423 NKIARMASGASGAEL
+423 AEL
-438 ANIVNEAALRAV
+438 AEQGYVRRRVGKKNQKQPVLSAPLKFKTSDGFTVLVGRNNRQNDKLTMKDANNNDIWFHTKNIPGSHTVLVTDGKAPTETAMEEAAVLAAQHSRAK
-450 RDGRRFAT
+450 D
-458 QSDLEESIEVV
+458 
-469 IAGYQKKNAIL
+469 
-480 TDQEKWTVAYHE
+480 
-492 IGHALVAA
+492 
-500 LQTHSAPV
+500 SAQVPV
-508 QKITIIPRTSGA
+508 D
-520 LGYTMQVEEGNH
+520 Y
-532 YLMTKEELEN
+532 
-542 KIATL
+542 
-547 TGGRAAEEVRFG
+547 
-559 VISTGASNDIEQATK
+559 
-574 LARGMIT
+574 
-581 RYGMSEAFDMVALE
+581 
-595 TVTNQYL
+595 
-602 GGDASLAC
+602 
-610 SAETQTQI
+610 TQI
-618 DHQVVALV
+618 RYVSKPQG
-626 KKEHA
+626 A
-631 KAVGILTEN
+631 KPGMVIYVQYKTVYVDPTTESK
-640 RAKLDELAKYLYEKE
+640 AKQQS
-655 TITGEEFMA
+655 
-664 ILNRA
+664 

>member
-47 KLLISARANSA
+47 KLLISARVNSA
-58 RINLTTIPVENPQQP
+58 RVNLTTIPVENPQQP

-273 QYGNAMTVSEKKSF
+273 QYGSAMTVSEKKSF

-381 PALTRP
+381 PALTPQQNAQKYYKNYRKAKTAEEKLTEQI
-387 GRFDRRVPVEL
+387 GLAQTEL
-398 PDLKGREEILKVH
+398 TYIDSVFESLALAENERDLNEI
-411 ARKIKVAEDVDY
+411 R
-423 NKIARMASGASGAEL
+423 AEL
-438 ANIVNEAALRAV
+438 AEQGYVRCKAGKKNQKQPALSAPLKFKTSDGFTVLVGRNNRQNDKLTMKDANNNDIWFHTKNIPGSHTVLVTDGKAPTETAMEEAAVLAAQHSRAK
-450 RDGRRFAT
+450 D
-458 QSDLEESIEVV
+458 
-469 IAGYQKKNAIL
+469 
-480 TDQEKWTVAYHE
+480 
-492 IGHALVAA
+492 
-500 LQTHSAPV
+500 SAQVPV
-508 QKITIIPRTSGA
+508 D
-520 LGYTMQVEEGNH
+520 Y
-532 YLMTKEELEN
+532 
-542 KIATL
+542 
-547 TGGRAAEEVRFG
+547 
-559 VISTGASNDIEQATK
+559 
-574 LARGMIT
+574 
-581 RYGMSEAFDMVALE
+581 
-595 TVTNQYL
+595 
-602 GGDASLAC
+602 
-610 SAETQTQI
+610 TQI
-618 DHQVVALV
+618 RYVSKPQG
-626 KKEHA
+626 A
-631 KAVGILTEN
+631 KPGMVIYVQYKTVYVDPTTESK
-640 RAKLDELAKYLYEKE
+640 AKQQS
-655 TITGEEFMA
+655 
-664 ILNRA
+664 

>member
-1 MALDGVFLRHLKE
+1 M
-14 EIGTSLLGTRVDR
+14 LGTRVDR

-58 RINLTTIPVENPQQP
+58 RVNLTTIPVENPQQP

-233 RRTEMYVT
+233 RRTEMYVA

-273 QYGNAMTVSEKKSF
+273 QYGSAMTVSEKESF

-381 PALTRP
+381 PALTPQQNAQKYYKNYRKAKTAEEKLTEQI
-387 GRFDRRVPVEL
+387 GLAQTEL
-398 PDLKGREEILKVH
+398 TYIDSVFESLALAENERDLNEI
-411 ARKIKVAEDVDY
+411 R
-423 NKIARMASGASGAEL
+423 AEL
-438 ANIVNEAALRAV
+438 AEQGYVRRRAGKKNQKQPALSSPLKFKTSDGFTVLVGRNNRQNDKLTMKDANNNDIWFHTKNIPGSHTVLVTDGKAPTETAMEEAAVLAAQHSRAK
-450 RDGRRFAT
+450 D
-458 QSDLEESIEVV
+458 
-469 IAGYQKKNAIL
+469 
-480 TDQEKWTVAYHE
+480 
-492 IGHALVAA
+492 
-500 LQTHSAPV
+500 SAQVPV
-508 QKITIIPRTSGA
+508 D
-520 LGYTMQVEEGNH
+520 Y
-532 YLMTKEELEN
+532 
-542 KIATL
+542 
-547 TGGRAAEEVRFG
+547 
-559 VISTGASNDIEQATK
+559 
-574 LARGMIT
+574 
-581 RYGMSEAFDMVALE
+581 
-595 TVTNQYL
+595 
-602 GGDASLAC
+602 
-610 SAETQTQI
+610 TQI
-618 DHQVVALV
+618 RYVSKPQG
-626 KKEHA
+626 A
-631 KAVGILTEN
+631 KPGMVIYVQYKTVYVDPTTESK
-640 RAKLDELAKYLYEKE
+640 AKQQS
-655 TITGEEFMA
+655 
-664 ILNRA
+664 

>member
-58 RINLTTIPVENPQQP
+58 RVNLTTIPVENPQQP

-181 MARIDALPR
+181 MARIDVLPR

-247 KNVSGT
+247 ENVSGT

-381 PALTRP
+381 PALTPQQNAQKYYKNYRKAKTAEEKLTEQI
-387 GRFDRRVPVEL
+387 GLAQTEL
-398 PDLKGREEILKVH
+398 TYIDSVFESLALAENERDLNEI
-411 ARKIKVAEDVDY
+411 R
-423 NKIARMASGASGAEL
+423 AEL
-438 ANIVNEAALRAV
+438 AEQGYVRRRTGKKNQKQPALSAPLKFKTSDGFTVLVGRNNRQNDKLTMKDANNNDIWFHTKNIPGSHTVLVTDGKAPTETAMEEAAVLAAQHSRAK
-450 RDGRRFAT
+450 D
-458 QSDLEESIEVV
+458 
-469 IAGYQKKNAIL
+469 
-480 TDQEKWTVAYHE
+480 
-492 IGHALVAA
+492 
-500 LQTHSAPV
+500 SAQVPV
-508 QKITIIPRTSGA
+508 D
-520 LGYTMQVEEGNH
+520 Y
-532 YLMTKEELEN
+532 
-542 KIATL
+542 
-547 TGGRAAEEVRFG
+547 
-559 VISTGASNDIEQATK
+559 
-574 LARGMIT
+574 
-581 RYGMSEAFDMVALE
+581 
-595 TVTNQYL
+595 
-602 GGDASLAC
+602 
-610 SAETQTQI
+610 TQI
-618 DHQVVALV
+618 RYVSKPQG
-626 KKEHA
+626 A
-631 KAVGILTEN
+631 KPGMVIYVQYKTVYVDPTTESK
-640 RAKLDELAKYLYEKE
+640 AKQQS
-655 TITGEEFMA
+655 
-664 ILNRA
+664 

>member
-58 RINLTTIPVENPQQP
+58 RVNLTTIPVENPQQP

-273 QYGNAMTVSEKKSF
+273 QYGSAMTVSEKKSF

-381 PALTRP
+381 PALTPQQNAQKYYKNYRKAKTAEEKLTEQI
-387 GRFDRRVPVEL
+387 GLAQTEL
-398 PDLKGREEILKVH
+398 TYIDSVFEALALAENERDLNEI
-411 ARKIKVAEDVDY
+411 R
-423 NKIARMASGASGAEL
+423 AEL
-438 ANIVNEAALRAV
+438 AEQGYVRRRAGKKNQKQPVLSAPLKFKTSDGFTVLVGRNNRQNDKLTMKDANNNDIWFHTKNIPGSHTVLVTDGKAPTETAMEEAAVLAAQHSRAK
-450 RDGRRFAT
+450 D
-458 QSDLEESIEVV
+458 
-469 IAGYQKKNAIL
+469 
-480 TDQEKWTVAYHE
+480 
-492 IGHALVAA
+492 
-500 LQTHSAPV
+500 SAQVPV
-508 QKITIIPRTSGA
+508 D
-520 LGYTMQVEEGNH
+520 Y
-532 YLMTKEELEN
+532 
-542 KIATL
+542 
-547 TGGRAAEEVRFG
+547 
-559 VISTGASNDIEQATK
+559 
-574 LARGMIT
+574 
-581 RYGMSEAFDMVALE
+581 
-595 TVTNQYL
+595 
-602 GGDASLAC
+602 
-610 SAETQTQI
+610 TQI
-618 DHQVVALV
+618 RYVSKPQG
-626 KKEHA
+626 A
-631 KAVGILTEN
+631 KPGMVIYVQYKTVYVDPTTESK
-640 RAKLDELAKYLYEKE
+640 AKQQS
-655 TITGEEFMA
+655 
-664 ILNRA
+664 

>member
-266 FAFMDIR
+266 F
-273 QYGNAMTVSEKKSF
+273 
-287 SEMLDAFYAERDQI
+287 DAFYAERDQI

-359 ETSVKLQNFYDE
+359 ETSVKLENFYDE

-381 PALTRP
+381 PALTPQQNAQKYYKNYRKAKTAEEKLTEQI
-387 GRFDRRVPVEL
+387 GLAQTEL
-398 PDLKGREEILKVH
+398 TYIDSVFESLALAENERDLNEI
-411 ARKIKVAEDVDY
+411 R
-423 NKIARMASGASGAEL
+423 AEL
-438 ANIVNEAALRAV
+438 AEQGYVRRRAGKKNQKQPALSAPLKFKTSDGFTVLVGRNNRQNDKLTMKDANNNDIWFHTKNIPGSHTVLVTDGKAPTETAMEEAAVLAAQHSRAK
-450 RDGRRFAT
+450 D
-458 QSDLEESIEVV
+458 
-469 IAGYQKKNAIL
+469 
-480 TDQEKWTVAYHE
+480 
-492 IGHALVAA
+492 
-500 LQTHSAPV
+500 SAQVPV
-508 QKITIIPRTSGA
+508 D
-520 LGYTMQVEEGNH
+520 Y
-532 YLMTKEELEN
+532 
-542 KIATL
+542 
-547 TGGRAAEEVRFG
+547 
-559 VISTGASNDIEQATK
+559 
-574 LARGMIT
+574 
-581 RYGMSEAFDMVALE
+581 
-595 TVTNQYL
+595 
-602 GGDASLAC
+602 
-610 SAETQTQI
+610 TQI
-618 DHQVVALV
+618 RYVSKPQG
-626 KKEHA
+626 A
-631 KAVGILTEN
+631 KPGMVIYVQYKTVYVDPTTESK
-640 RAKLDELAKYLYEKE
+640 AKQQS
-655 TITGEEFMA
+655 
-664 ILNRA
+664 

>member
-181 MARIDALPR
+181 MARIDALPC

-247 KNVSGT
+247 KKVSGT

-273 QYGNAMTVSEKKSF
+273 QYGSAMTVSEKKSF

-381 PALTRP
+381 PALTPQQNAQKYYKNYRKAKTAEEKLTEQI
-387 GRFDRRVPVEL
+387 GLAQTEL
-398 PDLKGREEILKVH
+398 TYIDSVFESLALAENERDLNEI
-411 ARKIKVAEDVDY
+411 R
-423 NKIARMASGASGAEL
+423 AEL
-438 ANIVNEAALRAV
+438 AEQGYVRRREGKKNQKQPALSAPLKFKTSDGFTVLVGRNNRQNDKLTMKDANNNDIWFHTKNIPGSHTVLVTDGKAPTETAMEEAAVLAAQHSRAK
-450 RDGRRFAT
+450 D
-458 QSDLEESIEVV
+458 
-469 IAGYQKKNAIL
+469 
-480 TDQEKWTVAYHE
+480 
-492 IGHALVAA
+492 
-500 LQTHSAPV
+500 SAQVPV
-508 QKITIIPRTSGA
+508 D
-520 LGYTMQVEEGNH
+520 Y
-532 YLMTKEELEN
+532 
-542 KIATL
+542 
-547 TGGRAAEEVRFG
+547 
-559 VISTGASNDIEQATK
+559 
-574 LARGMIT
+574 
-581 RYGMSEAFDMVALE
+581 
-595 TVTNQYL
+595 
-602 GGDASLAC
+602 
-610 SAETQTQI
+610 TQI
-618 DHQVVALV
+618 RYVSKPQG
-626 KKEHA
+626 A
-631 KAVGILTEN
+631 KPGMVIYVQYKTVYVDPTTESK
-640 RAKLDELAKYLYEKE
+640 AKQQS
-655 TITGEEFMA
+655 
-664 ILNRA
+664 

>member
-253 PHIVIDPQNKPKD
+253 PHIVIDPQN
-266 FAFMDIR
+266 
-273 QYGNAMTVSEKKSF
+273 N
-287 SEMLDAFYAERDQI
+287 
-301 ERMRVKSQDLLRL
+301 
-314 LANHADRLSRKI
+314 RKI
-326 ANQQAELSACAE
+326 SRLWTFVSTA
-338 RDTLRIK
+338 
-345 GDLLS
+345 
-350 ANMYAIQKG
+350 
-359 ETSVKLQNFYDE
+359 
-371 NLAELEIALD
+371 
-381 PALTRP
+381 
-387 GRFDRRVPVEL
+387 
-398 PDLKGREEILKVH
+398 
-411 ARKIKVAEDVDY
+411 AR
-423 NKIARMASGASGAEL
+423 
-438 ANIVNEAALRAV
+438 
-450 RDGRRFAT
+450 
-458 QSDLEESIEVV
+458 
-469 IAGYQKKNAIL
+469 
-480 TDQEKWTVAYHE
+480 
-492 IGHALVAA
+492 
-500 LQTHSAPV
+500 
-508 QKITIIPRTSGA
+508 
-520 LGYTMQVEEGNH
+520 
-532 YLMTKEELEN
+532 
-542 KIATL
+542 
-547 TGGRAAEEVRFG
+547 
-559 VISTGASNDIEQATK
+559 
-574 LARGMIT
+574 
-581 RYGMSEAFDMVALE
+581 
-595 TVTNQYL
+595 
-602 GGDASLAC
+602 
-610 SAETQTQI
+610 
-618 DHQVVALV
+618 
-626 KKEHA
+626 
-631 KAVGILTEN
+631 
-640 RAKLDELAKYLYEKE
+640 
-655 TITGEEFMA
+655 
-664 ILNRA
+664 

>member
-58 RINLTTIPVENPQQP
+58 RVNLTTIPVENPQQP

-241 TLMETA
+241 TLMGTA

-273 QYGNAMTVSEKKSF
+273 QYGSAMTVSEKKSF

-381 PALTRP
+381 PALTPQQNAQKYYKNYRKAKTAEEKLTEQI
-387 GRFDRRVPVEL
+387 GLAQTEL
-398 PDLKGREEILKVH
+398 TYIDSVFESLALAENERDLNEI
-411 ARKIKVAEDVDY
+411 R
-423 NKIARMASGASGAEL
+423 AEL
-438 ANIVNEAALRAV
+438 AEQGYVRRREGKKNQKQPALSAPLKFKTSDGFTVLVGRNNRQNDKLTMKDANNNDIWFHTKNIPGSHTVLVTDGKAPTETAMEEAAVLAAQHSRAK
-450 RDGRRFAT
+450 D
-458 QSDLEESIEVV
+458 
-469 IAGYQKKNAIL
+469 
-480 TDQEKWTVAYHE
+480 
-492 IGHALVAA
+492 
-500 LQTHSAPV
+500 SAQVPV
-508 QKITIIPRTSGA
+508 D
-520 LGYTMQVEEGNH
+520 Y
-532 YLMTKEELEN
+532 
-542 KIATL
+542 
-547 TGGRAAEEVRFG
+547 
-559 VISTGASNDIEQATK
+559 
-574 LARGMIT
+574 
-581 RYGMSEAFDMVALE
+581 
-595 TVTNQYL
+595 
-602 GGDASLAC
+602 
-610 SAETQTQI
+610 TQI
-618 DHQVVALV
+618 RYVSKPQG
-626 KKEHA
+626 A
-631 KAVGILTEN
+631 KPGMVIYVQYKTVYVDPTTESK
-640 RAKLDELAKYLYEKE
+640 AKQQS
-655 TITGEEFMA
+655 
-664 ILNRA
+664 